1 MFSDAKYVP
10 KFSIMEVATHVVQE
24 KSLVSWDTVLDVLVP
39 GRWWLLNSLNYV
51 TCNKIA
57 SLVCNS
63 FICESKTA
71 HRVHETKAN
80 DIY

>member
-39 GRWWLLNSLNYV
+39 GR
-51 TCNKIA
+51 
-57 SLVCNS
+57 
-63 FICESKTA
+63 
-71 HRVHETKAN
+71 
-80 DIY
+80 